1 MTEGMLTIMAV
12 FAQIEGKRLVKK
24 LAAALKRA
32 RKKEG
37 KCEGRKSHLVEHTE
51 SVALA
56 TKLR

>member
-1 MTEGMLTIMAV
+1 MLTIMAV